1 MATECE
7 KEKKR
12 NALDD
17 SEKWCMKV
25 GPEGMWIAVAL
36 AGSTGLKQSDFI
48 NEMTN
53 VPPTAWRTLARH
65 IAIRIMNRVR
75 QSSGLAIMRIDEPM
89 SVEFFRQPDIT
100 ELCYEDVKYC
110 IQFLSGFGV
119 TKLKLPTT
127 IERALHRI
135 GEILPTINAMRLVK
149 VAVIVSVVLV
159 AIGVIAFFVLLS
171 QLTP

>member
-7 KEKKR
+7 KEKER
-12 NALDD
+12 DVQRD
-17 SEKWCMKV
+17 REKWCQEV
-25 GPEGMWIAVAL
+25 GPEGMWITVAL

-53 VPPTAWRTLARH
+53 VPPTAWRTLAHH
-65 IAIRIMNRVR
+65 IAIRIVNRVR
-75 QSSGLAIMRIDEPM
+75 QSSGLAIMRLNESMP
-89 SVEFFRQPDIT
+89 VEFFRQPDVT

-119 TKLKLPTT
+119 TKLKLPTM
-127 IERALHRI
+127 IERAFHRI
-135 GEILPTINAMRLVK
+135 GESIPTINARRFVK
-149 VAVIVSVVLV
+149 VVAAVSVVLV